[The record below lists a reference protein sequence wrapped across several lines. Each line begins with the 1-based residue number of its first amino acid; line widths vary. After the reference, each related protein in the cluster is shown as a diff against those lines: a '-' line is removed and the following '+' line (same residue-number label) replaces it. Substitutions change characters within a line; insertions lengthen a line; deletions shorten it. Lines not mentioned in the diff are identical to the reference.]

1 MKKLKIKKLIQEK
14 NQKNTY
20 LKQKKNINKSSN
32 NNLCNKKRKRD
43 KDIWNIYKETKF
55 KNKKDEIEL
64 NVKNKDKF
72 DANQNNIVIL
82 LDSDTPLINPIKNRS
97 KKFRVQNYYSNSFE
111 IKTQK
116 ELIKKKRDIIWKKLI
131 TEKKLGD
138 IERGL
143 YREFRD
149 YLKKNRDKFHLYND
163 FWDNYFEEIKKK
175 DKHAIILIMNDGDKD
190 FKSYIQDLLEFIL
203 SRDDIPEKYKAFL
216 EDKNYNHKYN
226 PESIYKKNLYKIYSE
241 KYKESDLELDNC
253 ELNFDQ

>member
-175 DKHAIILIMNDGDKD
+175 ISM
-190 FKSYIQDLLEFIL
+190 Q
-203 SRDDIPEKYKAFL
+203 
-216 EDKNYNHKYN
+216 
-226 PESIYKKNLYKIYSE
+226 
-241 KYKESDLELDNC
+241 
-253 ELNFDQ
+253 